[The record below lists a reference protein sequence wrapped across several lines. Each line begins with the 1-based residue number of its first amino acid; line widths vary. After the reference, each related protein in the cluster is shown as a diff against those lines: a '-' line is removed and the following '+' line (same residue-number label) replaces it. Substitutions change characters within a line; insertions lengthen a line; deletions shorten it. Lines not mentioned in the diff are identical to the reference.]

1 MKTECSRCGRIKKN
15 GGSKKERIAMP
26 ITKDN
31 FYEQIDKLVCS
42 NCGSPSPEYY
52 FDNDSTPLC
61 ESCTFV
67 ILRDECNELREI
79 NDLEDENEDDVE
91 VANKLWEE
99 QEHYHKEK
107 K

>member
-1 MKTECSRCGRIKKN
+1 
-15 GGSKKERIAMP
+15 MP

-31 FYEQIDKLVCS
+31 FYEEIDKLVCS
-42 NCGSPSPEYY
+42 NCGGPSPEYF
-52 FDNDSTPLC
+52 FDRDESPLC
-61 ESCTFV
+61 ESCTFE

-99 QEHYHKEK
+99 QEHYHDDSKNK
-107 K
+107 RSK

>member
-1 MKTECSRCGRIKKN
+1 MK
-15 GGSKKERIAMP
+15 
-26 ITKDN
+26 ITKEN
-31 FYEQIDKLVCS
+31 FYEKIEELFCA
-42 NCGSPSPEYY
+42 NCQSQHPEYF
-52 FDNDSTPLC
+52 FDHDESPLC
-61 ESCTFV
+61 ETCTFE

-99 QEHYHKEK
+99 QEHKHKEK